1 MKKQEIGGVFP
12 NEEIF
17 NKIYEECLD
26 KMPTVP
32 KSVSESNSKME
43 DAIEEYILAVEE
55 YTFRYAYEFGY
66 KAGVEAASGKSSNVA

>member
-1 MKKQEIGGVFP
+1 MKKQEFGEVFP

-26 KMPTVP
+26 NVPLPPETV
-32 KSVSESNSKME
+32 KESYSKME
-43 DAIEEYILAVEE
+43 DAIETYILAVEE

-66 KAGVEAASGKSSNVA
+66 KAGMEAKLGKRGFVA